1 MKRRDYLGSLRRY
14 ADKSQMELCKYL
26 CYLQVKDALITASM
40 DDEYFE
46 ATKDTCVFLG
56 GKLTEVRNKQ
66 LLCYSASRDLETAVN
81 KDIMTI
87 RWRKGGAFT
96 TFQLNSLQV

>member
-1 MKRRDYLGSLRRY
+1 
-14 ADKSQMELCKYL
+14 
-26 CYLQVKDALITASM
+26 M

-56 GKLTEVRNKQ
+56 GKLTEVRKKEQTKARFTVQVRNQQ
-66 LLCYSASRDLETAVN
+66 LLCYSASRDLETSVN

-87 RWRKGGAFT
+87 R
-96 TFQLNSLQV
+96 